1 MTPERWIDTHVHVS
15 DLSSD
20 GSHRDNLLDDL
31 LHVLDAEEADLRLVV
46 SPDTNWNRI
55 CRDEPDGCGRANE
68 FIHGLV
74 CRAPGRLYG
83 SCIVNP
89 NFADESLKTMETCF
103 EKWGF
108 VQLGEMLQ
116 YMFDFR
122 MDSAPSARL
131 VRAAADYGAP
141 VQVHVS
147 TSNSAQGGFSGGI
160 EELEDLFGCVERV
173 PEAKYILAHAVGTEQ
188 ADPTVIDIYIDRI
201 EKEFG
206 RWPANFW
213 AEIRDFSSPGLRS
226 ALQRIPNGRLI
237 VGTDWTTRVGPPFM
251 PYGMI
256 FAVASADESPYP
268 PCISSMV
275 HLMDEAGAA
284 AEVVAQVGFGN
295 AAALLRIQAAQ
306 S

>member
-1 MTPERWIDTHVHVS
+1 MTPEKWIDTHIHVS
-15 DLSSD
+15 DVGSD
-20 GSHRDNLLDDL
+20 GSRRENLLQDL
-31 LHVLDAEEADLRLVV
+31 LQVLDAEEADLRLVV
-46 SPDTNWNRI
+46 SPDANWCSV
-55 CRDEPDGCGRANE
+55 CRDEPDGCRRANE
-68 FIHGLV
+68 FIRGLV
-74 CRAPGRLYG
+74 RRAPDRLYG

-89 NFADESLKTMETCF
+89 NFVDESIQTMETCF
-103 EKWGF
+103 EEWGF

-116 YMFDFR
+116 YMFHFR

-131 VRAAADYGAP
+131 VRAAADYDVP

-256 FAVASADESPYP
+256 FAVASADENPYP
-268 PCISSMV
+268 PCIASMV
-275 HLMDEAGAA
+275 HLMDEAGATA
-284 AEVVAQVGFGN
+284 KVVAQVGFGN
-295 AAALLRIQAAQ
+295 AAELLRIRAGG
-306 S
+306 